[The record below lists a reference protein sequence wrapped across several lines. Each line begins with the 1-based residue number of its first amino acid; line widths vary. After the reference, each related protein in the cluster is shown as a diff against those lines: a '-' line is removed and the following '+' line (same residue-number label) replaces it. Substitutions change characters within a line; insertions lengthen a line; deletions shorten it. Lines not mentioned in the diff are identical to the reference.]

1 MTKSRQDFT
10 SQQLPPFG
18 AKNPAPVVVEKLP
31 MVTAQ
36 ARPDLISTQAFPSL
50 TDAKE
55 KGPFSLEAGQDFGA
69 QKNDPFFE
77 GYPPDIQT
85 GLGASEPKQNACGGS
100 FATSP
105 SCSDDPKNK
114 SLIQKIICQG
124 MANPVDSITFALLT
138 AATVPA
144 VVLQT
149 AKWVNCGKPSKG
161 ALYVGLALGA
171 WGVEVVRSINNIYV
185 DEKNL

>member
-1 MTKSRQDFT
+1 MTKSRQDT
-10 SQQLPPFG
+10 VG
-18 AKNPAPVVVEKLP
+18 YDVTDTKNPEHFGLDAGQGLIAQKKEGSNVYPL
-31 MVTAQ
+31 TAQ
-36 ARPDLISTQAFPSL
+36 ELPGIE
-50 TDAKE
+50 DAKE
-55 KGPFSLEAGQDFGA
+55 RPKFS
-69 QKNDPFFE
+69 
-77 GYPPDIQT
+77 
-85 GLGASEPKQNACGGS
+85 ASEPKKNACGGS

-114 SLIQKIICQG
+114 NLIQKIICQG
-124 MANPVDSITFALLT
+124 RANPVDSITFALLT

-161 ALYVGLALGA
+161 ALYAFGALGW

-185 DEKNL
+185 DEKKLV

>member
-1 MTKSRQDFT
+1 MTKSRQDVPQPT
-10 SQQLPPFG
+10 IIIAD
-18 AKNPAPVVVEKLP
+18 AKNPE
-31 MVTAQ
+31 
-36 ARPDLISTQAFPSL
+36 
-50 TDAKE
+50 
-55 KGPFSLEAGQDFGA
+55 PFVAA
-69 QKNDPFFE
+69 ATI
-77 GYPPDIQT
+77 PPDE
-85 GLGASEPKQNACGGS
+85 GFGASEPKQKSCGGS

-114 SLIQKIICQG
+114 NLIQKIICQG
-124 MANPVDSITFALLT
+124 RANPVDSITFALLT

-161 ALYVGLALGA
+161 ALYAFGALGW

-185 DEKNL
+185 DENNL

>member
-1 MTKSRQDFT
+1 MTKSRLD
-10 SQQLPPFG
+10 
-18 AKNPAPVVVEKLP
+18 
-31 MVTAQ
+31 
-36 ARPDLISTQAFPSL
+36 ARPPVELVDAKERPEVIAKELPDLSAKELPDPLAAAGGAVYATQGGL
-50 TDAKE
+50 TDAQSLDAKSPEPE
-55 KGPFSLEAGQDFGA
+55 KVFAAP
-69 QKNDPFFE
+69 
-77 GYPPDIQT
+77 
-85 GLGASEPKQNACGGS
+85 EPKNSCGGS

-124 MANPVDSITFALLT
+124 QANPVDSICLGLLT

-161 ALYVGLALGA
+161 ALYAFGSLGL
-171 WGVEVVRSINNIYV
+171 WGVEVARSINNIHV
-185 DEKNL
+185 DEKKL

>member
-1 MTKSRQDFT
+1 MTKSRQLFP
-10 SQQLPPFG
+10 QPPIIIVEEKELPGLEAKEPPETEKGFG
-18 AKNPAPVVVEKLP
+18 AP
-31 MVTAQ
+31 
-36 ARPDLISTQAFPSL
+36 
-50 TDAKE
+50 
-55 KGPFSLEAGQDFGA
+55 
-69 QKNDPFFE
+69 
-77 GYPPDIQT
+77 
-85 GLGASEPKQNACGGS
+85 EPKKNACGGS

-171 WGVEVVRSINNIYV
+171 WGVEVARSINNIYV